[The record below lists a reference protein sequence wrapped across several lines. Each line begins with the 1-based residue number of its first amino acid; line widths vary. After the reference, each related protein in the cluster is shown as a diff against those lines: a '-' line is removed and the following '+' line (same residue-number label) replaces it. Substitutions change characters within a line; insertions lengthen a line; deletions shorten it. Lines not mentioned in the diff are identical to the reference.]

1 MLVRLAAETDAAA
14 LIALD
19 SVAEYEP
26 QRAAQIRAW
35 CGQGVC
41 YLAEEQ
47 GMAMQLGDWYVDP
60 AAFEYNMTITGT
72 VAFTEGTTPDYA
84 VVGAFV
90 GDECRGLGELRY
102 HQSTDEY
109 LVCLFAANVTELIV
123 SYGSPVP

>member
-1 MLVRLAAETDAAA
+1 MFVRQATDSDAAA

-47 GMAMQLGDWYVDP
+47 GMAMGYGVLHYHFFGC
-60 AAFEYNMTITGT
+60 
-72 VAFTEGTTPDYA
+72 
-84 VVGAFV
+84 GAD
-90 GDECRGLGELRY
+90 GRRAL
-102 HQSTDEY
+102 
-109 LVCLFAANVTELIV
+109 
-123 SYGSPVP
+123 SPPGRRAGADCGA